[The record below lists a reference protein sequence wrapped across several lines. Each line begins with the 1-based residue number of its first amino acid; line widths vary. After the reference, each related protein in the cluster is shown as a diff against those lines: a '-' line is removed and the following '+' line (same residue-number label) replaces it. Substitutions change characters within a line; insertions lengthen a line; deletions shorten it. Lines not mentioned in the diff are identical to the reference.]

1 MPWNATYRRIER
13 PFILSNDICGGDFQ
27 IRYRSSGK
35 YWIDIQAQNYEEY
48 LVDTEK
54 VISSVVKNEQDK
66 QALLNTFKQLNED
79 SNPVLLIATLK

>member
-13 PFILSNDICGGDFQ
+13 PFILSNDICGGEFQ
-27 IRYRSSGK
+27 IRYRSNGK

-48 LVDTEK
+48 LVDT
-54 VISSVVKNEQDK
+54 VTVLSSVVKNEQDK